1 MNRAKLIVAA
11 SGRNSDLRYAV
22 KFSAPDEFV
31 FIEIGGRRE
40 IVVSALEYDRARSE
54 AAHGVK
60 VRALSEFSG
69 NDHLS
74 VIMELAAEH
83 GIKEFLVP
91 SDFAIGLGDE
101 LRRRGLSVIPEGG
114 LFFPEREYKVP
125 VEVDEV
131 RRGIR
136 VAEAGMRRA
145 FQVLTESEIMDSGAL
160 YWAGMPLTSEVLR
173 TEIVLEFVRHNASA
187 DSTIVAGGLQSAQPH
202 SEGYGQLYAGC
213 PIVMDLFPRLND
225 SGYWG
230 DLTRTVVK
238 GKAPDIV
245 RRAFDAVLFA
255 RDEAKRRLSPEL
267 FHRKCIILSRIIWLE
282 LDSRPAAIIPGTTDF
297 SMVSAMVWGW
307 IYMRSRGSTA
317 AITSH

>member
-1 MNRAKLIVAA
+1 MNRAKLMVAA

-101 LRRRGLSVIPEGG
+101 LRRRGLSVTPEGG

-145 FQVLTESEIMDSGAL
+145 FQVLAESEIMNS
-160 YWAGMPLTSEVLR
+160 
-173 TEIVLEFVRHNASA
+173 
-187 DSTIVAGGLQSAQPH
+187 
-202 SEGYGQLYAGC
+202 
-213 PIVMDLFPRLND
+213 
-225 SGYWG
+225 
-230 DLTRTVVK
+230 
-238 GKAPDIV
+238 
-245 RRAFDAVLFA
+245 
-255 RDEAKRRLSPEL
+255 
-267 FHRKCIILSRIIWLE
+267 
-282 LDSRPAAIIPGTTDF
+282 AAINWVGKPQTREI
-297 SMVSAMVWGW
+297 
-307 IYMRSRGSTA
+307 
-317 AITSH
+317 